1 MLQSKDSKKRNY
13 SKKINNTDD
22 LKNSD
27 TKTLE
32 FFMQPNILKKII
44 MVEQ

>member
-22 LKNSD
+22 LNNSN

-32 FFMQPNILKKII
+32 FFIQPNILKNII

>member
-1 MLQSKDSKKRNY
+1 MLQSKDSKKKNY

-22 LKNSD
+22 LKNSK

-32 FFMQPNILKKII
+32 FYMQPKILKKII
-44 MVEQ
+44 MAEQ

>member
-1 MLQSKDSKKRNY
+1 MLQSKDSKKKNY

-22 LKNSD
+22 LKNSN

-32 FFMQPNILKKII
+32 FHMQPNILRKII
-44 MVEQ
+44 MAEQ